1 MATARRCNTI
11 PAGGEAPRL
20 RAPVPAR
27 APSMQQQLASAARC
41 RFNAGGSNLYLA
53 GGGRLQAA
61 VQAASRPAAAA
72 ASRRLPT
79 RMCGIIGVF
88 KHEGEANVE
97 IYEGLLMLQHR
108 GQDSAGMVTTNW
120 QKFQEYKANGLV
132 KDVFSKQAQLDALK
146 GSAGIGHVRY
156 PTAGSASAQEA
167 QPFFVN
173 SPLGI
178 FMIHNGNLTNC
189 DQLRQLLNSSTSFFN
204 RHMRT
209 DSDSEVLLNV
219 LADEIHRAHQRCLLE
234 DECDPNRKKM
244 DMVFEAGEA
253 TMKLLKGAYSC
264 ISLIKGVGLV
274 AFRDPHG
281 IRPLVLG
288 RRPGRRGEE
297 WCVAS
302 EDCAFGPIGFE
313 RVRDVRPGE
322 MIIIDEN
329 GNVHSRQV
337 AESEALT
344 PCIFEYIYLAR
355 PDSVLNDIPV
365 YNFQLGLGTRLARRI
380 QERGWDVDLVC
391 PVPDGSRPAAIQIS
405 AELGLPY
412 REGLVKNR
420 YVGRTFIMPD
430 QRMREMSVRRKLNAM
445 PVVFAGK
452 SVLLIDDSIVRGTTM
467 SQIVDMVRNAG
478 AKKVYLASA
487 SPPVRYPN
495 VYGVDMPTRSEFV
508 AHGLSED
515 EICKVLGA
523 DGLIYQAVEDLV
535 ECGRDLNPAIQE
547 FDDSCFTGK
556 YVTGDIN
563 EAYLRNLEEQGR
575 GKRRARPGRKASLGP
590 QPAIE
595 PAVAAPN
602 APVAASPP
610 PGCAT
615 LAAPLSAFGA
625 APPSAVDVDT
635 AACCISLMEGMLLDC
650 AVSLDRV
657 ALSGYDRGS
666 ELPPSESE
674 RALAVDSLVAAGLP
688 VAKCCTAADAIAAS
702 PCLCDGATTTYVLT
716 EWLEAE
722 VGAVEPAFVQNAPS
736 ILLAACRIVAPS
748 WASG

>member
-1 MATARRCNTI
+1 MTALGMLQSQARAAVPTARQHSRH
-11 PAGGEAPRL
+11 
-20 RAPVPAR
+20 VP
-27 APSMQQQLASAARC
+27 SVQQQMQAQART
-41 RFNAGGSNLYLA
+41 RFSGSSKLYLA
-53 GGGRLQAA
+53 GGNRLQTA
-61 VQAASRPAAAA
+61 VQQATQRSSTQQVAARAPA
-72 ASRRLPT
+72 

-108 GQDSAGMVTTNW
+108 GQDSAGMVSTNGR
-120 QKFQEYKANGLV
+120 KFYEHKANGLV
-132 KDVFSKQAQLDALK
+132 KDVFSQQTLLDSLK
-146 GSAGIGHVRY
+146 GSVGIGHVRY

-178 FMIHNGNLTNC
+178 YMIHNGNLTNC

-204 RHMRT
+204 RHLRT

-234 DECDPNRKKM
+234 DKCDPNRKKM

-253 TMKLLKGAYSC
+253 TMQLLQGAYSC
-264 ISLIKGVGLV
+264 ISLIHGVGLV

-288 RRPGRRGEE
+288 RRQGRRGEE

-313 RVRDVRPGE
+313 RVRDVAPGE
-322 MIIIDEN
+322 MIIIDDD
-329 GNVHSRQV
+329 GRLHSRQV
-337 AESEALT
+337 AQCETLT

-355 PDSVLNDIPV
+355 PDSVLNDVPV

-430 QRMREMSVRRKLNAM
+430 QRLREMSVRRKLNAM

-452 SVLLIDDSIVRGTTM
+452 NVLLIDDSIVRGTTM
-467 SQIVDMVRNAG
+467 SQIVDMVRKAG
-478 AKKVYLASA
+478 AAKVYLASA

-508 AHGLSED
+508 AHGLTED
-515 EICKVLGA
+515 EICETLGA
-523 DGLIYQAVEDLV
+523 DGLIYQDVSDLIA
-535 ECGRDLNPAIQE
+535 CGQDLNPAITR

-556 YVTGDIN
+556 YVTGDVN

-575 GKRRARPGRKASLGP
+575 GKRRARPGRKTSLFGNNL
-590 QPAIE
+590 QPST
-595 PAVAAPN
+595 P
-602 APVAASPP
+602 
-610 PGCAT
+610 
-615 LAAPLSAFGA
+615 
-625 APPSAVDVDT
+625 
-635 AACCISLMEGMLLDC
+635 
-650 AVSLDRV
+650 
-657 ALSGYDRGS
+657 
-666 ELPPSESE
+666 
-674 RALAVDSLVAAGLP
+674 
-688 VAKCCTAADAIAAS
+688 DAIDS
-702 PCLCDGATTTYVLT
+702 GAGRL
-716 EWLEAE
+716 
-722 VGAVEPAFVQNAPS
+722 PAPTSA
-736 ILLAACRIVAPS
+736 
-748 WASG
+748 

>member
-1 MATARRCNTI
+1 MSFSMLHSRGGAAVPALGEPCARHRAA
-11 PAGGEAPRL
+11 PAPRPSVQKQL
-20 RAPVPAR
+20 QGQARCRLAGSSTLYVAGRNGLQSAVQQSARGGSRHVQAR
-27 APSMQQQLASAARC
+27 AP
-41 RFNAGGSNLYLA
+41 
-53 GGGRLQAA
+53 
-61 VQAASRPAAAA
+61 P
-72 ASRRLPT
+72 

-108 GQDSAGMVTTNW
+108 GQDSAGMVSTDW
-120 QKFQEYKANGLV
+120 RKFYEYKANGLV
-132 KDVFSKQAQLDALK
+132 KDVFSQQSRLDTLK
-146 GSAGIGHVRY
+146 GSVGIGHVRY

-178 FMIHNGNLTNC
+178 YMIHNGNLTNC

-204 RHMRT
+204 RHLRT

-274 AFRDPHG
+274 AFRDPNG

-288 RRPGRRGEE
+288 KRQGRRGEE

-322 MIIIDEN
+322 MIIIDED
-329 GNVHSRQV
+329 GRLISRQV
-337 AESEALT
+337 AECESLT

-355 PDSVLNDIPV
+355 PDSILNSIPV

-380 QERGWDVDLVC
+380 KERGWEVDLVC

-430 QRMREMSVRRKLNAM
+430 QRLREVR
-445 PVVFAGK
+445 P
-452 SVLLIDDSIVRGTTM
+452 LLGMLGTLGTLLW
-467 SQIVDMVRNAG
+467 R
-478 AKKVYLASA
+478 
-487 SPPVRYPN
+487 
-495 VYGVDMPTRSEFV
+495 EFV
-508 AHGLSED
+508 AHGLSEE
-515 EICKVLGA
+515 EICRVLGA
-523 DGLIYQAVEDLV
+523 DGLIYQDVADLLD
-535 ECGRDLNPAIQE
+535 CGRDLNPEIAD

-575 GKRRARPGRKASLGP
+575 GKRRGGARPGRKASLIGGNGAGAKKQ
-590 QPAIE
+590 QPASAGTGTDRL
-595 PAVAAPN
+595 PA
-602 APVAASPP
+602 S
-610 PGCAT
+610 T
-615 LAAPLSAFGA
+615 SA
-625 APPSAVDVDT
+625 
-635 AACCISLMEGMLLDC
+635 
-650 AVSLDRV
+650 
-657 ALSGYDRGS
+657 
-666 ELPPSESE
+666 
-674 RALAVDSLVAAGLP
+674 
-688 VAKCCTAADAIAAS
+688 
-702 PCLCDGATTTYVLT
+702 
-716 EWLEAE
+716 
-722 VGAVEPAFVQNAPS
+722 
-736 ILLAACRIVAPS
+736 
-748 WASG
+748 